1 MPERAQVTA
10 EMFRTAFLTSYSK
23 VRGSFASD
31 KRWKEMW
38 GRPWKGL
45 MLARLGETHLLPDE
59 VKGSVLADAASRLGL
74 RYPSERGNREPMTF
88 DAIFSEPAKNDDP
101 FPIRVA
107 IEHEQD
113 WKGFGNEIRKLLSV
127 RCLLKVGITYTGD
140 SPQGNEYR
148 KKIAKWIDGDFNDI
162 EPVVKEDPRTEY
174 LFLAGAESDNF
185 EVSWYSLEFN
195 AQAGPQKRDF
205 QPAILPNESAA

>member
-1 MPERAQVTA
+1 
-10 EMFRTAFLTSYSK
+10 MFRIAFLTSYWK

-38 GRPWKGL
+38 GRPWNGL
-45 MLARLGETHLLPDE
+45 MLARPGEAHLLPDE

-74 RYPSERGNREPMTF
+74 RYPSERGNRQPMTF
-88 DAIFSEPAKNDDP
+88 DAVFSEPAKEDDP

-107 IEHEQD
+107 IEHEKD
-113 WKGFGNEIRKLLSV
+113 WTGFDTEIKKLLYV
-127 RCLLKVGITYTGD
+127 RCPLKVGITYTGD
-140 SPQGNEYR
+140 SSKGEEYR
-148 KKIAKWIDGDFNDI
+148 SKIADWIQEDFEEI
-162 EPVVKEDPRTEY
+162 ELEEDSRTEY

-205 QPAILPNESAA
+205 QPAI

>member
-1 MPERAQVTA
+1 MPERSQVTA
-10 EMFRTAFLTSYSK
+10 EMFRIAFLTSYSK
-23 VRGSFASD
+23 VRGSFAPD

-45 MLARLGETHLLPDE
+45 MLARPGEAHLLPDE
-59 VKGSVLADAASRLGL
+59 VKGSVLADTASRLGL

-88 DAIFSEPAKNDDP
+88 DAIFVKPTENNDP

-107 IEHEQD
+107 IEHELD
-113 WKGFGNEIRKLLSV
+113 WKGFDNEIKKLLYV
-127 RCLLKVGITYTGD
+127 RCPLKVGITYTGD
-140 SPQGNEYR
+140 SSKGQEYR
-148 KKIAKWIDGDFNDI
+148 SKIAAWIHEDFEEI
-162 EPVVKEDPRTEY
+162 ELVEDPRTEY

-205 QPAILPNESAA
+205 QPAIQPNRDAA